1 MKIKNI
7 IQLIIICLILVGCN
21 ITKTTS
27 DSLDTSMVLSSNRIS
42 SSYNG
47 IDFTYL
53 KPNDNYWNQ
62 YGVYDDDCT
71 YYENKQN
78 DTKVYILKNISES
91 LLNDKTFDSGLNG
104 KDIPKYLYD
113 VIDDYADISIEQL
126 ELSGDVEYINHLKFY
141 NCTSSSDINGE
152 ALYVVAGFFQ
162 SQYYI
167 PEVYG
172 IDAPSVFLI
181 IYYDDE
187 LTDSVNKMLLELEE
201 SILYEEN

>member
-1 MKIKNI
+1 M
-7 IQLIIICLILVGCN
+7 GCSL
-21 ITKTTS
+21 TKTIN
-27 DSLDTSMVLSSNRIS
+27 DSSYASMVLSSNRIS

-53 KPNDNYWNQ
+53 KPDDNYWNQ
-62 YGVYDDDCT
+62 YGIYEDDCT

-91 LLNDKTFDSGLNG
+91 LLNDETFDSGLNG
-104 KDIPKYLYD
+104 KDIPQYLYD
-113 VIDDYADISIEQL
+113 IIDDYTDISMEQIK
-126 ELSGDVEYINHLKFY
+126 LSGDVEYINHLKFY
-141 NCTSSSDINGE
+141 NCTSSLDINSE
-152 ALYVVAGFFQ
+152 TVYIVAGFFQ

-181 IYYDDE
+181 IYHDKE
-187 LTDSVNKMLLELEE
+187 LTDSVNNMLLTLEE